1 MEGNSAATAFRIL
14 GKFGGA
20 NRRMLNEPQARSL
33 ISFAKRLLNLQMK
46 IFFINHVIGVI
57 I

>member
-1 MEGNSAATAFRIL
+1 MVGSSMEGNSAATAFRIL

-33 ISFAKRLLNLQMK
+33 ISFAKKAAKFTNEDL
-46 IFFINHVIGVI
+46 FH
-57 I
+57 